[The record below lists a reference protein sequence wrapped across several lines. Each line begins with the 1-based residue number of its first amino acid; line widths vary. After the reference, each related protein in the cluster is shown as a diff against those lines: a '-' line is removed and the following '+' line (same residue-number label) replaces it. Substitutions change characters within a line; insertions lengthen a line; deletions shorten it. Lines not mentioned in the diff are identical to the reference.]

1 MKECDGNKHELFV
14 EMRDMH
20 RELEKLKAI
29 MLQYEENGKKLQD
42 QLDSL
47 TRILDQT
54 INALALAIQMRD
66 PYTAMHQRR
75 VTDLVCAIAKEL
87 DFAPE
92 RLKGLEVASALHD
105 IGKIGIPL
113 DILIKPGKITDLE
126 YSLIKEHAKVGYNI
140 LKEIKFPWP
149 VAQIVLQHHERI
161 DGSGYPAG
169 LRCSDILLE
178 AKIIAVADVVE
189 AMTSHRP
196 YRGSLGMDVAI
207 NEITS
212 QKGLKFDPEVVDA
225 CLKVFANN
233 KFHFNN

>member
-1 MKECDGNKHELFV
+1 MKDGNKHKMFV
-14 EMRDMH
+14 EMRAMH
-20 RELEKLKAI
+20 KELEKLKAI
-29 MLQYEENGKKLQD
+29 MLQYEEDGKKLKD
-42 QLDSL
+42 QLESL

-66 PYTAMHQRR
+66 PYTALHQRQ
-75 VTDLVCAIAKEL
+75 VTDLVCAIAEEL

-113 DILIKPGKITDLE
+113 DILIKPGKITELE
-126 YSLIKEHAKVGYNI
+126 YSLIKEHSKVGYNI

-169 LRCSDILLE
+169 LRCNDILLE

-196 YRGSLGMDVAI
+196 YRSSLGLDMAI
-207 NEITS
+207 NEITCE
-212 QKGLKFDPEVVDA
+212 KGQKFDPEVVDA
-225 CLKVFANN
+225 CLKVFAN
-233 KFHFNN
+233 KSFHFI